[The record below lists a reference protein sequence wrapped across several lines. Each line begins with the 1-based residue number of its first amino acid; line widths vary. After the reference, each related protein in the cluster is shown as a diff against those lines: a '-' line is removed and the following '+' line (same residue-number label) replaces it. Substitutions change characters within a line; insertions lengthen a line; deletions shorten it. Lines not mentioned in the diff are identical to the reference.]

1 MDFFPVKHGQSA
13 DSYLHIRNIVLQMLH
28 MQGVPVFN
36 KAEIVLSHFAQ
47 GEETNHRN
55 NSFSLNLEGRA
66 VNQQSS
72 WHWRQFSPKYKN
84 I

>member
-36 KAEIVLSHFAQ
+36 NAEIVLSHFAQ

-55 NSFSLNLEGRA
+55 N
-66 VNQQSS
+66 
-72 WHWRQFSPKYKN
+72 
-84 I
+84 